1 MSAAVNPTVIA
12 TGYQHTCV
20 ALSDG
25 TIKLWGQGEFG
36 SLGNGSTSSNNVGDS
51 SGETPDNLTAIGT
64 STFGA
69 GRSVVSVGCGNQFTV
84 VVLDNGEVWSTGR
97 NN

>member
-12 TGYQHTCV
+12 TGYEHTCV

-64 STFGA
+64 INK
-69 GRSVVSVGCGNQFTV
+69 C
-84 VVLDNGEVWSTGR
+84 
-97 NN
+97 NNINILGHVDPYSIYCPSYSHSHSQL